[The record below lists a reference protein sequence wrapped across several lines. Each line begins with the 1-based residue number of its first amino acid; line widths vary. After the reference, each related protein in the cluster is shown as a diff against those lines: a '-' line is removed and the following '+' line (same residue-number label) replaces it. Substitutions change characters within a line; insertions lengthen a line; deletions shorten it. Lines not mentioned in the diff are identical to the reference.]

1 MSADKNDTIELA
13 SLGRPFQLGMLYD
26 CRSDSL
32 IPGVT
37 LWELNKIKE
46 SIDVR
51 SQRNSNFQVI
61 TSDSIEEKTSSLDV
75 SASLK
80 VSVLGGM
87 ISVQG
92 SAGFLNDNKSSKH
105 QARITLHYRTTTK
118 FEQLTMNQLGQ
129 QNIAFKEVFD
139 QGTATHVVTGVLYG
153 AQAFFVFDREISSDE
168 TKQGVQGSMEG
179 AIKMMGLIGGEVKG
193 SVNVNTKTDKT
204 VDQIKCTFYGDF
216 KLTSNPVTFQEA
228 IQVYSKLPNLL
239 GPEEEH
245 AVPIKVWLYP
255 LKLLND
261 QAARLVREI
270 SVELVYH
277 AQNILE
283 HLGHCEMKSNDLMKN
298 EVASKFRQIKRK
310 AQRFKDL
317 CRIYKLTFQKN
328 LAEVLPQ
335 IRGGQQEENKL
346 ADILKRKEE
355 SPFKDSSLVE
365 WLENKETEKNVV
377 KAYLKLMKDIK
388 VMVNRSELEEQILDP
403 TGQYVL
409 CFVFTSLHEEEPYL
423 EELLKFLRT
432 QESELHVRASSQEQ
446 WFSSE
451 TVSLRMR
458 ELAKRFLEF
467 WSSNNNSK
475 SKFLIASE
483 MDTDHRGVSI
493 YLYEEGRLV
502 NKDFHPPSK
511 PEAPLV
517 VERSHN
523 SITLKLTPPAYGSK
537 ETVQYKVYYTDSEQT
552 KNVSDLKEWKFV
564 ETCEVKECFTV
575 SGLSPHKKYMF
586 RYAAVT
592 KLGKSTASDSVTAS
606 TLPAGPP
613 RDFGVLEEGHT
624 RIKIEWAK
632 PETIADQIVR
642 NYIIEYKKHG
652 TEKWTSEVLRVKEEC
667 QTIPFEMRDLT
678 PDTTYSIRVLAS
690 CGDDGIGA
698 PSKVLQATTK
708 KIRYLERSDLLR
720 SEEPALYK
728 LHLQEQTVDEEQ
740 YTRLC
745 TLAQLEDVCCDDS
758 MERTILV
765 LGTRAHYKAM
775 LINAMFNYIL
785 GVSFEDDY
793 RFVVTDP
800 ACSEVDLD
808 TQWMTIYKIVCE
820 KGFRIP
826 YTLTII
832 DAPAY
837 GEWHQ
842 RNLLIE
848 EQIRTFTE
856 RTEISGD
863 LNAVCLVVENA
874 SDNPTAAHCVF
885 HSEAYLKNE
894 DFYEEDKE
902 TCDSRMLFTTETGFQ
917 FYKSDNLK
925 HFFTFSSSGLFDIN
939 RNAEEKNKQKELWK
953 MALESIGL
961 FFTELNDFKDKHFI
975 TYGPH

>member
-179 AIKMMGLIGGEVKG
+179 AIKMM
-193 SVNVNTKTDKT
+193 
-204 VDQIKCTFYGDF
+204 
-216 KLTSNPVTFQEA
+216 
-228 IQVYSKLPNLL
+228 
-239 GPEEEH
+239 
-245 AVPIKVWLYP
+245 
-255 LKLLND
+255 
-261 QAARLVREI
+261 
-270 SVELVYH
+270 
-277 AQNILE
+277 
-283 HLGHCEMKSNDLMKN
+283 
-298 EVASKFRQIKRK
+298 
-310 AQRFKDL
+310 DL

-335 IRGGQQEENKL
+335 IRGGRQEENKL

-432 QESELHVRASSQEQ
+432 QESELQVRASSQEH
-446 WFSSE
+446 SE

-467 WSSNNNSK
+467 WNSNKNSN

-552 KNVSDLKEWKFV
+552 QNVSDLEEWKCV

-613 RDFGVLEEGHT
+613 RDFAVLEEGHT
-624 RIKIEWAK
+624 RIKIQWAK
-632 PETIADQIVR
+632 PVTIADQIVR
-642 NYIIEYKKHG
+642 KYIIEYKKHG
-652 TEKWTSEVLRVKEEC
+652 TEKWTSEVLEGC

-690 CGDDGIGA
+690 CGDNGIGA

-708 KIRYLERSDLLR
+708 KSRYLERSDLLR
-720 SEEPALYK
+720 SVEPALYK

-848 EQIRTFTE
+848 E
-856 RTEISGD
+856 
-863 LNAVCLVVENA
+863 
-874 SDNPTAAHCVF
+874 
-885 HSEAYLKNE
+885 
-894 DFYEEDKE
+894 
-902 TCDSRMLFTTETGFQ
+902 
-917 FYKSDNLK
+917 
-925 HFFTFSSSGLFDIN
+925 
-939 RNAEEKNKQKELWK
+939 
-953 MALESIGL
+953 
-961 FFTELNDFKDKHFI
+961 
-975 TYGPH
+975 